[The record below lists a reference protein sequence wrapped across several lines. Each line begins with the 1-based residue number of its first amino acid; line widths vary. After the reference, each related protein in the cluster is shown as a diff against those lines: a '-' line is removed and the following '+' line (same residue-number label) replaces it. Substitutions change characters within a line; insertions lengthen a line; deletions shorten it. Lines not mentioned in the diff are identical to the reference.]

1 MPVTL
6 RPTRRGFLQAAL
18 GAAATAR
25 GAAPATRWALLS
37 DTHVPADPAL
47 EARGFRPYDN
57 LARVVPEIERWAPD
71 GAIVSG
77 DLARTE
83 GLAGDYRSL
92 DTLLRPLAAKLPV
105 SLVLGNHDDRKNF
118 LAAFSKSPGARQP
131 VPNKCVTVIES
142 APVRILLLDSL
153 LYTNRVAGLLG
164 KAQRAWLEE
173 YLARPN
179 QPPTILVFH
188 HPPTEE
194 DSALLDSDRLL
205 HIAARSRQVKAIVYG
220 HSHAY
225 NFQTQDGLH
234 LVNVPAVGYN
244 FTPGEPVGWVEAT
257 LTAEGAD
264 FRLRAFAGN
273 REQDGKTLSLR
284 WR

>member
-6 RPTRRGFLQAAL
+6 RPTRRSFLCAAL
-18 GAAATAR
+18 GAAAAR
-25 GAAPATRWALLS
+25 AAAPATRWALLS
-37 DTHVPADPAL
+37 DLHVPADRAT
-47 EARGFRPYDN
+47 ENRGFRPYEN
-57 LARVVPEIERWAPD
+57 LARVVPEVERWAPD

-92 DTLLRPLAAKLPV
+92 DGLLRPLAGKLPV

-118 LAAFSKSPGARQP
+118 LAAFSKAPGERQA
-131 VPNKCVTVIES
+131 VEGKWVTVIDRP
-142 APVRILLLDSL
+142 PVRFLLLDSL

-173 YLARPN
+173 YLARPGKT
-179 QPPTILVFH
+179 PTILVFH
-188 HPPTEE
+188 HPPTDI

-205 HIAARSRQVKAIVYG
+205 RIAARSRKVKAIIYG

-225 NFQTQDGLH
+225 NFGTQDGLH
-234 LVNVPAVGYN
+234 LVNVPAVAYN
-244 FTPGEPVGWVEAT
+244 FNGREPVGWVEAT
-257 LTAEGAD
+257 FTAGGGD

-273 REQDGKTLSLR
+273 REQDGKTRSLR